1 MNKKRYKFLEERA
14 AQKGKQ
20 LFIEEAFVTITPN
33 NIVVFDKTKLVE
45 DAIGEKFEA
54 RGILR
59 NVSAARYDSKN
70 VNGRIYPGA
79 IAEHIEKN
87 KLAEGSD
94 CQGNHAESEDSVFD
108 TVGIWH
114 NFRYKEGIGYADLYC
129 IGEGGQLIL
138 EKVKAGGKAGFST
151 VGFGSLLEDG
161 TTVDPV
167 TFEMDEG
174 HFCDW
179 VCHPS
184 AKVYGT
190 YENIVQESTN
200 IKENVKTENNILK
213 ESETNK
219 ILDKEIKI
227 EETRNDNNMD
237 KMVESGVLRNQARA
251 VFKEAKKS
259 VNYKES
265 IDDLKLLKSTV
276 PSDME
281 KLHEDID
288 AMISEVNTKFEEQL
302 SSTGSSLKEKENLL
316 EEITAKYQT
325 LEASHNQLKE
335 NFKTCSAIAE
345 KVKDN
350 KDVKALTEMVEKLS
364 KDRILAEADL
374 KQYNEEVALRDKDIA
389 CFKKERTGM
398 LEDIKIFKANEKKL
412 KESLTKMVKLV
423 KKLKEDENEDFSD
436 ISNQDIIDVDLPEPE
451 DDIMNIDIDSVGDEL
466 TDIEDTIEPVE
477 VLDLD
482 ELDAE
487 ALIAEAEEV
496 SKEDKAAADQ
506 SYDAKDEKEMK
517 EEESE
522 EEDSKK
528 DKEEDAKE
536 EKDKEDK
543 EKKSESKIRV
553 RKDVVAHY
561 VEAVKKTPAIKD
573 IKKAILTSKNLYE
586 ASSKIKTFLSKK
598 SHESELITLHES
610 TGKKIGTLKDYS
622 FNR

>member
-1 MNKKRYKFLEERA
+1 MNQKQHKYYEEKA
-14 AQKGKQ
+14 KTLGKT
-20 LFIEEAFVTITPN
+20 LFIEDTVVTLGMENLEIFPSA
-33 NIVVFDKTKLVE
+33 KLVE
-45 DAIGEKFEA
+45 SEGQQYKA
-54 RGILR
+54 RAVL
-59 NVSAARYDSKN
+59 KN
-70 VNGRIYPGA
+70 VPVSKFTENKNNRIYGRSLDERLIKEGLIDGNNSLADHPEDDGS
-79 IAEHIEKN
+79 IARIC
-87 KLAEGSD
+87 G
-94 CQGNHAESEDSVFD
+94 V
-108 TVGIWH
+108 WH
-114 NFRYKEGIGYADLYC
+114 NPHMDENYSYGDWYLV
-129 IGEGGQLIL
+129 GEIGQLIK
-138 EKVKAGGKAGFST
+138 EAVEAGSKQIGLSR
-151 VGFGSLLEDG
+151 VGYGSLMEDG
-161 TTVDPV
+161 KTVDPNDYLLERWADAV
-167 TFEMDEG
+167 LN
-174 HFCDW
+174 
-179 VCHPS
+179 PS
-184 AKVYGT
+184 QGVYAT
-190 YENIVQESTN
+190 VEN
-200 IKENVKTENNILK
+200 IKESIETENNILK

-219 ILDKEIKI
+219 SLNSKEIKI

-237 KMVESGVLRNQARA
+237 KIVESGVLRNQARA

-335 NFKTCSAIAE
+335 NYKTCSAIVE

-364 KDRILAEADL
+364 KDRTLAEADI
-374 KQYNEEVALRDKDIA
+374 KQFSEEVTLRDKDIT
-389 CFKKERTGM
+389 CFKKERIGM

-436 ISNQDIIDVDLPEPE
+436 ISNQEIIDADLPEPE
-451 DDIMNIDIDSVGDEL
+451 DDVMNIDIDSVGDEI
-466 TDIEDTIEPVE
+466 TDIENTIEPVE
-477 VLDLD
+477 ALDLD

-506 SYDAKDEKEMK
+506 SYDTKDEKEMK

-522 EEDSKK
+522 EEDSEK
-528 DKEEDAKE
+528 DKEEDEKE

-543 EKKSESKIRV
+543 EKKSESKMRV

-610 TGKKIGTLKDYS
+610 TGKKVGTLKDYS

>member
-1 MNKKRYKFLEERA
+1 MNQKRYKFLEEIA
-14 AQKGKQ
+14 KQKGKQ
-20 LFIEEAFVTITPN
+20 LFVEEAS
-33 NIVVFDKTKLVE
+33 VVFPLEYVIVYDKTKLVE
-45 DAIGEKFEA
+45 DKNGIQTEA
-54 RGILR
+54 RGILK
-59 NVSAARYDSKN
+59 NVPIARYGTKN
-70 VNGRIYPGA
+70 INNRIYPEEIGLR
-79 IAEHIEKN
+79 IEKE
-87 KLAEGSD
+87 KLGEGDD
-94 CQGNHAESEDSVFD
+94 CFGNHSDEESVFD
-108 TVGIWH
+108 TVGVFH
-114 NFRYKEGIGYADLYC
+114 NFHCKEGIGYADLYC
-129 IGEGGQLIL
+129 IGEGGQLIM
-138 EKVKAGGKAGFST
+138 EKAKVKGKIGFST
-151 VGFGSLLEDG
+151 VSFGSLKEDG
-161 TTVDPV
+161 VTVDPK
-167 TFEMDEG
+167 TWEHG
-174 HFCDW
+174 HLADW
-179 VCHPS
+179 VNNPS
-184 AKVYGT
+184 AGVYGT
-190 YENIVQESTN
+190 YENLVQESIENKDT
-200 IKENVKTENNILK
+200 KENVKIENNILK

-227 EETRNDNNMD
+227 EETRKDNNMD

-436 ISNQDIIDVDLPEPE
+436 ISNQDIINTDLPEPE
-451 DDIMNIDIDSVGDEL
+451 DDIMNIDIDSVGDEP

-477 VLDLD
+477 ALDLD

-496 SKEDKAAADQ
+496 S
-506 SYDAKDEKEMK
+506 KDEKEMK